1 MTSCLALPSSARA
14 VPEQRP
20 STAAIAMLALL
31 AKLSLGFGS
40 MGMDMTG
47 TNTDGDPGFC
57 VCGNYPLYSTMNG
70 AGPPTLGKGPFL
82 STRFWREGATTTTMR
97 SSVSVIQATTET

>member
-1 MTSCLALPSSARA
+1 
-14 VPEQRP
+14 
-20 STAAIAMLALL
+20 MLALL

-70 AGPPTLGKGPFL
+70 AGSMGHCMSFFGT
-82 STRFWREGATTTTMR
+82 ATYMPHHGIMGGDCSESGLEDHTPAGSDC
-97 SSVSVIQATTET
+97 SSASSSAFTDACA